1 MIIYCGME
9 NNYRL
14 YCRTLEE
21 STPIAGLQDYY
32 NLYFDANIK
41 REILSLNPLKNS
53 SQDFFQILGIRD
65 GIFVGT
71 GIHYPILLSVNSKY
85 YKSVTGHS
93 LYVHP
98 SYRGKGL
105 GSIITDRRLD
115 FSESN
120 SILICNASQMNIP
133 ILHRLGAYIFYMPR
147 LIFLKKSFSVLGSML
162 NVVFA
167 KFLSPI
173 VDLFLN
179 IQNYILIYLRND
191 ILSKGFVIQDLK
203 NIPESVEAIL
213 NADKHPYKEVAT
225 KEWFQWVKDN
235 TLIANDAVKKYF
247 YMIYKDDLP
256 VGFYMTRERFY
267 KQASHRGFRNITL
280 GSILD
285 WATIDENLISNNE
298 VALLAVTSF
307 GKRVDA
313 VELCCDTKQM
323 ASYFKRRGL
332 VQIGS
337 GNIVFRY
344 RPNSVFAKIKDIGNP
359 EKWRLRPSMGDNA
372 LS

>member
-120 SILICNASQMNIP
+120 SILIC
-133 ILHRLGAYIFYMPR
+133 ILLSSILIISPAFETTFISNTAFKFFS
-147 LIFLKKSFSVLGSML
+147 IFLRAASNAACFSSL
-162 NVVFA
+162 
-167 KFLSPI
+167 
-173 VDLFLN
+173 
-179 IQNYILIYLRND
+179 
-191 ILSKGFVIQDLK
+191 
-203 NIPESVEAIL
+203 AI
-213 NADKHPYKEVAT
+213 AT
-225 KEWFQWVKDN
+225 
-235 TLIANDAVKKYF
+235 
-247 YMIYKDDLP
+247 
-256 VGFYMTRERFY
+256 
-267 KQASHRGFRNITL
+267 S
-280 GSILD
+280 
-285 WATIDENLISNNE
+285 
-298 VALLAVTSF
+298 
-307 GKRVDA
+307 
-313 VELCCDTKQM
+313 
-323 ASYFKRRGL
+323 
-332 VQIGS
+332 
-337 GNIVFRY
+337 
-344 RPNSVFAKIKDIGNP
+344 
-359 EKWRLRPSMGDNA
+359 
-372 LS
+372 